1 MALMV
6 GEEEVLYI
14 LPSTLEHSTDNDK
27 ECYFAHEPDLFISDL
42 MQDVLMVNPL
52 QEHFGEKLVEESMQ
66 PPSPPST

>member
-52 QEHFGEKLVEESMQ
+52 LEYFQEKLAEESIQ
-66 PPSPPST
+66 HTNPPPT